1 MKYGESLVL
10 GGAGGGYLFEFGANG
25 SSKFIVI
32 SCVFFLLPKINASVV
47 ISAIVLHTRKGN
59 FQLIGDLHLYRAFLG
74 HKHFLLQLVDPF
86 EVHVQD
92 LFLGDEVLEDIGV
105 KFQVLDEILMD
116 ETTDSGG
123 LHAAEL
129 FVQSKGRLLRADV
142 FVYFLLVL
150 QVQIYHFSSLV
161 VYFR

>member
-1 MKYGESLVL
+1 M
-10 GGAGGGYLFEFGANG
+10 
-25 SSKFIVI
+25 
-32 SCVFFLLPKINASVV
+32 
-47 ISAIVLHTRKGN
+47 
-59 FQLIGDLHLYRAFLG
+59 
-74 HKHFLLQLVDPF
+74 DPF

-92 LFLGDEVLEDIGV
+92 LFLGDVVLEDVGV
-105 KFQVLDEILMD
+105 KFEVLDEILMNK
-116 ETTDSGG
+116 TAYSGG

>member
-1 MKYGESLVL
+1 M
-10 GGAGGGYLFEFGANG
+10 
-25 SSKFIVI
+25 
-32 SCVFFLLPKINASVV
+32 
-47 ISAIVLHTRKGN
+47 
-59 FQLIGDLHLYRAFLG
+59 
-74 HKHFLLQLVDPF
+74 
-86 EVHVQD
+86 
-92 LFLGDEVLEDIGV
+92 